1 MEPRVGGNRLPSP
14 VTVAPARPPGQEGP
28 HLPWTGSAAGPE
40 FPLSY
45 MPFME
50 HMLNV
55 LAQTFGGEMTALP
68 LADKL
73 AFVENPEKKAR
84 MLRYEIYNV
93 VFYIVPMYPS
103 IYRYYLYRT
112 LYDGCM
118 THVVV
123 YFRRFGL

>member
-1 MEPRVGGNRLPSP
+1 MEPRVGGKSLPSP
-14 VTVAPARPPGQEGP
+14 VTVAPARPPGREGP

-55 LAQTFGGEMTALP
+55 LARTFGGEMTALP

-84 MLRYEIYNV
+84 MLRYVQQQY
-93 VFYIVPMYPS
+93 
-103 IYRYYLYRT
+103 
-112 LYDGCM
+112 
-118 THVVV
+118 
-123 YFRRFGL
+123 